1 MGTFEEAFQ
10 PKSLLSARGPLG
22 LFEYKEVASGGA
34 VSGDTGERG
43 TAESKVPRGWKTN
56 RVRGAGAGAGLEIRK
71 SGDVVEQRYVGHE
84 ER

>member
-10 PKSLLSARGPLG
+10 PESLLRARGPLG

-43 TAESKVPRGWKTN
+43 TAESKVPQGWKTN
-56 RVRGAGAGAGLEIRK
+56 RVRGTGAGAGLEIRK